1 MPVVPHSA
9 RRWRAKPLR
18 AMHRPGRVVCGPS
31 SSALCFWVAAM
42 SAEIVPFP
50 EQVEA
55 EHEQS
60 DDTLALRFIDAHQSH
75 AEVEAHALLR
85 WVELRGRWYRYVP
98 KGLMSGRWV
107 LDETRHVWD
116 MVRQCL
122 RIEGVQLGLDAKQL
136 KPLLANS
143 KVYAVEHMA
152 RSDRRVAGHP
162 SEFDADTM
170 ALNTLGGMVD
180 LRTGEVSKPFP
191 STLCT
196 KQAQAKPKGD
206 CPRWKQFLHEV
217 TGGDVEFQRYLQ
229 RVAGY
234 CLTGETREHAVF
246 FVYGPGGNGKSVFS
260 NTLAYV
266 MGDYARSAPMS
277 TFVASNND
285 KHPTDLAMLAG
296 ARLVVTGETEHGQRW
311 AEAKLKQLTGGD
323 TITARFQR
331 QDFFEY
337 KPQLK
342 LLATGNTQPE
352 LRSVDAAMRRR
363 LQLIPFTLPVPPE
376 RMDKQLEEKLRA
388 EADGILAWAIEGC
401 LEWQR
406 LGGLGVPEVVR
417 VASENYFEEQDSL
430 QEWLS
435 DCCDVGAAYRE
446 LPGELFASWQKWAE
460 KAGEFTGTK
469 KALGQKLEQA
479 GFAKARANGVKWRSG
494 LRVKPGQVSE
504 RDF

>member
-1 MPVVPHSA
+1 
-9 RRWRAKPLR
+9 
-18 AMHRPGRVVCGPS
+18 
-31 SSALCFWVAAM
+31 M
-42 SAEIVPFP
+42 SAEIVQFP
-50 EQVEA
+50 EQHEA

-60 DDTLALRFIDAHQSH
+60 DDTLALRFIDANLSH
-75 AEVEAHALLR
+75 AEVEPRCVLR
-85 WVELRGRWYRYVP
+85 WVELRGRWYRWTP
-98 KGLMSGRWV
+98 EGLWAGRWAV
-107 LDETRHVWD
+107 DESLYVWD
-116 MVRQCL
+116 LVRQCL
-122 RIEGVQLGLDAKQL
+122 RREGSLLGLDEKQL
-136 KPLLANS
+136 KPLLANA

-162 SEFDADTM
+162 SDFDADTL
-170 ALNTLGGMVD
+170 ALNTLGGLVD
-180 LRTGEVSKPFP
+180 LRTGEVSKAYP
-191 STLCT
+191 SALCS
-196 KQAQAKPKGD
+196 KQAPAKPKGD
-206 CPRWKQFLHEV
+206 CPRWKQFLAEV

-260 NTLAYV
+260 NTLAHV
-266 MGDYARSAPMS
+266 LGDYARNAPMS
-277 TFVASNND
+277 TFVASNNE
-285 KHPTDLAMLAG
+285 KHPADLAMLAG

-311 AEAKLKQLTGGD
+311 AEAKLKKLTGGD
-323 TITARFQR
+323 KVSAHFMR

-337 KPQLK
+337 TPQFK

-406 LGGLGVPEVVR
+406 IGLAWPEVVR
-417 VASENYFEEQDSL
+417 AASESYFEEQDSL
-430 QEWLS
+430 REWLT
-435 DCCDVGAAYRE
+435 DCCDVGAAHRE

-469 KALGQKLEQA
+469 KALGQRLEQNS
-479 GFAKARANGVKWRSG
+479 FPKFRANGVAWRSG
-494 LRVKPGQVSE
+494 LRVKPGQVAE